1 MWRFLNYL
9 LYPFSV
15 LYGLVLWLRNRLYD
29 NGLLTS
35 VEFDLPVI
43 AVGNLS
49 VGGTGKTPHVEY
61 LIRLLK
67 GHYNI
72 ATLSRG
78 YNRKTKGFLLA
89 KENTTAADIGD
100 EPMQFHQKYPDITV
114 CVGEERM
121 LAVPELLGDRP
132 ETQVILLD
140 DAFQHRSIK
149 PGLNLMVTDYSRLF
163 TRDHVVPFG
172 RLREGRKG
180 YQRANGIIVS
190 KCPPGLTQQEQEK
203 IRAEIRPLQQQR
215 LFFTTLRYGRPVDML
230 TNETAVIPAD
240 AGILVVCGIARPE
253 PLVQHLLQQHQN
265 VHLLP
270 FPDHY
275 YYTQKDL
282 DKIQTE
288 LDRIDGTQKVIVTTE
303 KDAVRLHLL
312 KERIGRIQLP
322 FAVIPVEV
330 AFLAGEEESFNSFIF
345 DYVANGLLTA
355 ANEA

>member
-1 MWRFLNYL
+1 MWQYL
-9 LYPFSV
+9 KYFLYPFSL
-15 LYGLVLWLRNRLYD
+15 LYGLVLWIRNRLYD
-29 NGLLTS
+29 NGMLTA

-67 GHYNI
+67 QTWPV
-72 ATLSRG
+72 AALSRG
-78 YNRKTKGFLLA
+78 YNRRTKGYILA
-89 KENTTAADIGD
+89 DARSTAAEIGD
-100 EPMQFHQKYPDITV
+100 EPMQFHQKFPDITV

-121 LAVPELLGDRP
+121 LAVPQLLGDRP

-149 PGLNLMVTDYSRLF
+149 PGLNLMVTEYGRLF

-180 YQRANGIIVS
+180 YHRANGIIVS
-190 KCPPGLTQQEQEK
+190 KCPPDLSVAEK
-203 IRAEIRPLQQQR
+203 EAIIREIAPLPQQR
-215 LFFTTLRYGRPVDML
+215 VFFTSLQYGQLYGMLNLLPQTL
-230 TNETAVIPAD
+230 PAD
-240 AGILVVCGIARPE
+240 ATILAVCGIARPE
-253 PLVQHLLQQHQN
+253 PLVQHLRQQYAN
-265 VHLLP
+265 VHLLS

-282 DKIQTE
+282 DKIRLE
-288 LDRIDGTQKVIVTTE
+288 LDQLDGNHKYIVTTE

-312 KERIGRIQLP
+312 QERITAMQMP
-322 FAVIPVEV
+322 FTVVPVEV
-330 AFLAGEEESFNSFIF
+330 QFLFGEADSFNSYIF
-345 DYVANGLLTA
+345 DYVAA
-355 ANEA
+355 ALPAP